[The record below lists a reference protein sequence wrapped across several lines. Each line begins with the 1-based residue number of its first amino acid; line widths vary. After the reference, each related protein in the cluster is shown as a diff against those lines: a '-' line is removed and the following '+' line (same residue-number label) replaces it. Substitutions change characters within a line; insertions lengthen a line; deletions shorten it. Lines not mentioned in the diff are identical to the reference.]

1 MLVAVWSHSRNLI
14 LLQELWIPKLQF
26 PSNSVSPKIHVGDEQ
41 ESKFPLACL
50 KWHTNFQITFQNSN
64 LGSSPFFEEGEQ
76 IEVVNNADLAE
87 AVAAFEAIGRVISFS
102 ILPRSI
108 ETGESDES
116 SESDPEGRKPLE
128 KSLSQAQRSPSWTSH
143 WSRSSLARACPY
155 AWDTSMRHE
164 TKNAQGDTLWNAQ
177 DFFNNGNT
185 DACIMTCDLQC
196 TFVSDATFADD
207 TAMKP
212 NQSFNKNDS

>member
-1 MLVAVWSHSRNLI
+1 MDSKTTVSVKFRLAENSCRRRARI
-14 LLQELWIPKLQF
+14 EIPFSMSEVTHKL
-26 PSNSVSPKIHVGDEQ
+26 S
-41 ESKFPLACL
+41 AY
-50 KWHTNFQITFQNSN
+50 FQNSN

-177 DFFNNGNT
+177 DFFNNDNT
-185 DACIMTCDLQC
+185 DACIKTCDLQY